1 MVARIREI
9 LDGLCHFSARH
20 ERIDTDVSSYWYAS
34 GRVLIDPMRPSGGI
48 DALPGEDGP
57 TDILLTNRHHW
68 RHSGEYVQAYAV
80 TVHASRPGM
89 HEFGEDQ
96 PVAPFDFGDE
106 LPGGAVAHDVGTI
119 SPDETALHLPGLAA
133 VAFADG
139 LVRIPPDAPLGF
151 VPDELIGDDPEG
163 VKEGLRERYRRLLD
177 ELELDHL
184 LLAHGNPVVG
194 DGREALERFVDGG

>member
-1 MVARIREI
+1 MVARVKEI

-57 TDILLTNRHHW
+57 TDVLLTNRHHW
-68 RHSGEYVQAYAV
+68 RHSGEYAQAYGV

-96 PVAPFDFGDE
+96 PVTPFDFGDE
-106 LPGGAVAHDVGTI
+106 LPGGAVAHEVGTI
-119 SPDETALHLPGLAA
+119 LPDETALHLPGLAA

-139 LVRIPPDAPLGF
+139 LVRIPPD
-151 VPDELIGDDPEG
+151 
-163 VKEGLRERYRRLLD
+163 
-177 ELELDHL
+177 
-184 LLAHGNPVVG
+184 
-194 DGREALERFVDGG
+194 EALERFVDGG

>member
-1 MVARIREI
+1 MVARMREI
-9 LDGLCHFSARH
+9 LDGLWHFSARH

-48 DALPGEDGP
+48 DALP
-57 TDILLTNRHHW
+57 
-68 RHSGEYVQAYAV
+68 
-80 TVHASRPGM
+80 
-89 HEFGEDQ
+89 GEDQ

-177 ELELDHL
+177 EARARPPAPSRTATPWSET
-184 LLAHGNPVVG
+184 A
-194 DGREALERFVDGG
+194 ERRSSAS